1 MATLRPHLEF
11 APPSTKGMLR
21 SFALALLAHGLL
33 IAALTLGVQ
42 WKRELPPVTVEAEL
56 WSAVPQEAAPPAPV
70 EAPEPPLPPAPPEPR
85 PTPKPEPEP
94 VVQPKPVPQPDPSIA
109 IAKEKEKAK
118 LLKEKQ
124 LQEEK
129 LELEKK
135 RDQLAKDKALKD
147 KALKAQA
154 DAEKALKD
162 KAAKRAQQEA
172 KDDKALEELRQQNI
186 KRMANLA
193 GSGGSGA
200 ATSTGTAAQSS
211 GPSAS
216 YMGRISARIKPNI
229 VYTETIV
236 GNPKTEIEVR
246 MSPDGTIL
254 TSRIVKASGT
264 KSWDDAALKAIDKT
278 GVLPKDE
285 NGHVP
290 SPLIIVMSPQELFG
304 R

>member
-1 MATLRPHLEF
+1 M
-11 APPSTKGMLR
+11 
-21 SFALALLAHGLL
+21 LALLAHGLL
-33 IAALTLGVQ
+33 VAVLTIGVQ
-42 WKRELPPVTVEAEL
+42 WKREATPVTVEAEL
-56 WSAVPQEAAPPAPV
+56 WSALPQEAAPPAPL
-70 EAPEPPLPPAPPEPR
+70 ETPEPPIPAEPK
-85 PTPKPEPEP
+85 PTPKPEPQP
-94 VVQPKPVPQPDPSIA
+94 VAQPKPVPQPDPSIA

-124 LQEEK
+124 LREEK
-129 LELEKK
+129 IELEKK
-135 RDQLAKDKALKD
+135 RERLDKEKALKDKAEKAEKDKALKD
-147 KALKAQA
+147 KDTLAKAT
-154 DAEKALKD
+154 KD

-172 KDDKALEELRQQNI
+172 KDEKALEELRQQNI
-186 KRMANLA
+186 KRMAGLA

-200 ATSTGTAAQSS
+200 PASTGTAAQSS
-211 GPSAS
+211 APTAS
-216 YMGRISARIKPNI
+216 YMGRIAARIKPNI

-278 GVLPKDE
+278 GVLPRDE
-285 NGHVP
+285 NGRVP
-290 SPLIIVMSPQELFG
+290 TPLIIVMSPQELFG

>member
-11 APPSTKGMLR
+11 SPPATKGLLR
-21 SFALALLAHGLL
+21 SLVLALLAHGLL

-70 EAPEPPLPPAPPEPR
+70 EPPLPPPPEPK

-94 VVQPKPVPQPDPSIA
+94 VVQPKPVPQPDPGIA

-124 LQEEK
+124 LREDKIES
-129 LELEKK
+129 EKK
-135 RDQLAKDKALKD
+135 RERLEKEKTLKE
-147 KALKAQA
+147 K
-154 DAEKALKD
+154 AEKAEKD
-162 KAAKRAQQEA
+162 KAAKQVREA
-172 KDDKALEELRQQNI
+172 KDEKEQEDRRQQQI
-186 KRMANLA
+186 KRMTELA
-193 GSGGSGA
+193 GSGGNGA

-211 GPSAS
+211 APTAS
-216 YMGRISARIKPNI
+216 YMGRIAARIKPNI

-254 TSRIVKASGT
+254 TSRVVKASGT
-264 KSWDDAALKAIDKT
+264 KSWDEAALKALDKT
-278 GVLPKDE
+278 GMLPKDE
-285 NGHVP
+285 NGRVP
-290 SPLIIVMSPQELFG
+290 SPLIIVMTPQELFG

>member
-1 MATLRPHLEF
+1 MATLSPHLEF
-11 APPSTKGMLR
+11 APPSTPGLLR

-33 IAALTLGVQ
+33 VAVLTIGVQ
-42 WKRELPPVTVEAEL
+42 WKREATPVTVEAEL
-56 WSAVPQEAAPPAPV
+56 WSAVPQEAAPPAPL
-70 EAPEPPLPPAPPEPR
+70 ETPEPPIP
-85 PTPKPEPEP
+85 PKPEPEP

-124 LQEEK
+124 LREEK
-129 LELEKK
+129 IELEKK
-135 RDQLAKDKALKD
+135 RERLEKEKAEKDKALKEKD
-147 KALKAQA
+147 LQAKAA
-154 DAEKALKD
+154 KD
-162 KAAKRAQQEA
+162 KAAKRAQEA
-172 KDDKALEELRQQNI
+172 KEEKALEELRQQNI
-186 KRMANLA
+186 KRMAGLA
-193 GSGGSGA
+193 GSGGSGG
-200 ATSTGTAAQSS
+200 ATSSGTAAQSS
-211 GPSAS
+211 APTAS
-216 YMGRISARIKPNI
+216 YLGRIAARIKPNI

-236 GNPKTEIEVR
+236 GNPKTEIEIR

-285 NGHVP
+285 NGRVP
-290 SPLIIVMSPQELFG
+290 TPLIIVMSPQDLFG

>member
-11 APPSTKGMLR
+11 SPPATKGLLR
-21 SFALALLAHGLL
+21 SLVLALLAHGLL

-70 EAPEPPLPPAPPEPR
+70 EPPLPPPPEPK

-94 VVQPKPVPQPDPSIA
+94 VVQPKPVPQPDPGIA

-124 LQEEK
+124 LREDKIES
-129 LELEKK
+129 EKK
-135 RDQLAKDKALKD
+135 RERLEKEKTLKE
-147 KALKAQA
+147 K
-154 DAEKALKD
+154 AEKAEKD
-162 KAAKRAQQEA
+162 KAAKQVREA
-172 KDDKALEELRQQNI
+172 KDEKEQEDRRQQQI
-186 KRMANLA
+186 KRMTELA
-193 GSGGSGA
+193 GSGGNGA

-211 GPSAS
+211 APTAS
-216 YMGRISARIKPNI
+216 YMGRIAARIKPNI

-254 TSRIVKASGT
+254 TSRVVKASGT
-264 KSWDDAALKAIDKT
+264 KSWDEAALKAIDKT
-278 GVLPKDE
+278 GMLPKDE
-285 NGHVP
+285 NGRVP

>member
-11 APPSTKGMLR
+11 APPATPGLLR
-21 SFALALLAHGLL
+21 SLMLALLAHGLL
-33 IAALTLGVQ
+33 VAVLSFGVQ
-42 WKRELPPVTVEAEL
+42 WKREPTPVTVEAEL
-56 WSAVPQEAAPPAPV
+56 WSAIPQEAAPPAPV
-70 EAPEPPLPPAPPEPR
+70 ETPEPPILPKPPPEPQ
-85 PTPKPEPEP
+85 PTPKPEPKP
-94 VVQPKPVPQPDPSIA
+94 VVQPKPAPQPDPSIA

-124 LQEEK
+124 LHEEK

-135 RDQLAKDKALKD
+135 RERLEKDKA
-147 KALKAQA
+147 
-154 DAEKALKD
+154 EKD

-172 KDDKALEELRQQNI
+172 KDEKALEELRQQNI
-186 KRMANLA
+186 KRMAGLA

-211 GPSAS
+211 APTAS
-216 YMGRISARIKPNI
+216 YMGRIAARIKPNI
-229 VYTETIV
+229 VYTETIAS
-236 GNPKTEIEVR
+236 NPKTEIEVR

-254 TSRIVKASGT
+254 TSRIIKARGT

-278 GVLPKDE
+278 TVLPKDE
-285 NGHVP
+285 NGQVP

>member
-11 APPSTKGMLR
+11 SPPATKGLLR
-21 SFALALLAHGLL
+21 SLVLALLAHGLL

-70 EAPEPPLPPAPPEPR
+70 EPPLPPPPEPK

-94 VVQPKPVPQPDPSIA
+94 VVQPKPVPQPDPGIA

-124 LQEEK
+124 LREDKIES
-129 LELEKK
+129 EKK
-135 RDQLAKDKALKD
+135 RERLEKEKTLKE
-147 KALKAQA
+147 K
-154 DAEKALKD
+154 AEKAEKD
-162 KAAKRAQQEA
+162 KAAKQVREA
-172 KDDKALEELRQQNI
+172 KDEKEQEDRRQQQI
-186 KRMANLA
+186 KRMTELA
-193 GSGGSGA
+193 GSGGNGA

-211 GPSAS
+211 APTAS
-216 YMGRISARIKPNI
+216 YMGRIAARIKPNI

-254 TSRIVKASGT
+254 TSRVVKASGT
-264 KSWDDAALKAIDKT
+264 KSWDEAALKAIDKT
-278 GVLPKDE
+278 GMLPKDE
-285 NGHVP
+285 NGRVP
-290 SPLIIVMSPQELFG
+290 SPLIIVMTPQELFG

>member
-1 MATLRPHLEF
+1 
-11 APPSTKGMLR
+11 ML
-21 SFALALLAHGLL
+21 AVLAHGLL
-33 IAALTLGVQ
+33 VAVLTIGVQ
-42 WKRELPPVTVEAEL
+42 WKREATPITVEAEL
-56 WSAVPQEAAPPAPV
+56 WSAVPQEAAPPAPL
-70 EAPEPPLPPAPPEPR
+70 ETTEPPIAAEPK

-94 VVQPKPVPQPDPSIA
+94 VAQPKPVPQPDPSIA

-124 LQEEK
+124 LREEK

-135 RDQLAKDKALKD
+135 RERLEKEKALKEKTEKE
-147 KALKAQA
+147 KALKEKDLQA
-154 DAEKALKD
+154 KAAKD
-162 KAAKRAQQEA
+162 KAAKEE
-172 KDDKALEELRQQNI
+172 KALEELRQQNI
-186 KRMANLA
+186 KRMAGLA

-211 GPSAS
+211 APTAS
-216 YMGRISARIKPNI
+216 YLGRIAARIKPNI

-254 TSRIVKASGT
+254 TSKIVKASGT

-285 NGHVP
+285 NGRVP